1 MGKRQ
6 IRIYRNAIPAHLPEL
21 KMQAS
26 VQVVLRN
33 RVVLQGK
40 LQEADE
46 TALELVDG
54 SRHAHTIPVHEVEE
68 VIYDVEAPY

>member
-6 IRIYRNAIPAHLPEL
+6 IRIYRNAIPQHLPEL

-26 VQVVLRN
+26 VQVVLRT

-40 LQEADE
+40 LQSADE
-46 TALELVDG
+46 TTFELVDG
-54 SRHAHTIPVHEVEE
+54 RRHTHAIPVLEVEE